1 MNEMRST
8 PPGAGA
14 PMRAGAEPV
23 TLSWAPPKGMVALCF
38 INFVLRILTLGIYHF
53 WGKTE
58 VRRRIWSAIRLNGEP
73 LAYTGTGMEL
83 FLGFLIVFGAVLLPA
98 VLLSFGAVL
107 FFGPQSPMLALYQ
120 VVVYAAFFFLL
131 GIGIHR
137 AQRYR
142 LARTRWRGIRGGLE
156 GSSLSYAWTYFWT
169 GLLIPLT
176 LGWIVPWRSTRLQ
189 ALISNGMR
197 FGDRPFR
204 FSAPSGPLYPRFA
217 ILWLAAVVIMLVAS
231 SMIGVLAA
239 LVFRPGDLRPDVP
252 PGMGRMGA
260 LLAIVYGVMFAGF
273 LVYGIFSAW
282 YRAGMMNHFAAHTT
296 FEGARFRGSA
306 TAGSL
311 MWLTVSNYLMVLL
324 TLGLLSPLAQARSA
338 RYFVERIAIEG
349 EVPLAQIVQ
358 RAEDPMRRGE
368 GLAQAFDV
376 DAF

>member
-1 MNEMRST
+1 MNEMRTT
-8 PPGAGA
+8 PPGAGG
-14 PMRAGAEPV
+14 PMRASAEPV
-23 TLSWAPPKGMVALCF
+23 TLSWTPPKGMVALCF

-83 FLGFLIVFGAVLLPA
+83 FLGFVIVFGAILLPA
-98 VLLSFGAVL
+98 ILLAYGAVL
-107 FFGPQSPMLALYQ
+107 VFGPGSPMPALLQ

-156 GSSLSYAWTYFWT
+156 GGSLGYAWTYFWT

-189 ALISNGMR
+189 GLISNGMR

-204 FSAPSGPLYPRFA
+204 FSAPSGPLYSRFA
-217 ILWLAAVVIMLVAS
+217 ILWLAAVVIMFVAS
-231 SMIGVLAA
+231 SIIGVLMA
-239 LVFRPGDLRPDVP
+239 LVFRPEDFQPDAP
-252 PGMGRMGA
+252 PGMPRMAA
-260 LLAIVYGVMFAGF
+260 LLAIVYAVTFVGF

-296 FEGARFRGSA
+296 FEGASFRGSA

-311 MWLTVSNYLMVLL
+311 MWLTVSNYLMVLFDAR
-324 TLGLLSPLAQARSA
+324 PLVAAGAGALRPLFRRAHIDRGRGAARPDRPA
-338 RYFVERIAIEG
+338 G
-349 EVPLAQIVQ
+349 
-358 RAEDPMRRGE
+358 G
-368 GLAQAFDV
+368 
-376 DAF
+376 